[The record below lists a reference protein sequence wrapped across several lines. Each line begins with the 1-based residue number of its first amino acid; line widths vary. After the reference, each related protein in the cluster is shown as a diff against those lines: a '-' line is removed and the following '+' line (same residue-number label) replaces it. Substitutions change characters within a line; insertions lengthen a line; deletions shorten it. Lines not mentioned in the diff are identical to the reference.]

1 MFGWRRNLGRTFVK
15 WVLGVY
21 LAGLTSF
28 WVASAGPVFF
38 GYKSYLFEDAL
49 ESFILCLY
57 LCSSEYLS
65 PSYKLFGGVR
75 KLSET

>member
-1 MFGWRRNLGRTFVK
+1 MVGEEAEGEHLLSGCWWG
-15 WVLGVY
+15 Y
-21 LAGLTSF
+21 PAGLTFF